1 MFHHSVHVIRD
12 LSTKAA
18 SDGMGDE
25 LGERFAR
32 GEKLRLSDQREN
44 YKQRIQEIWRRQL
57 AALGGDSISSDQA
70 VVATKDTNYSDA
82 KEADQEKHEA
92 SSDEEDA
99 DFAAMMEME
108 MENTG
113 NANRMVADHFRSDVG
128 VLGIRSIGQSL
139 DTEGLSQEA
148 RELAAF
154 QRQREEERAIQE
166 GLGQVAPG
174 GDPKA
179 KKKYKCIRR
188 KVTKTNPDG
197 TQVVT
202 FEFIVH
208 KEKVDTIIE
217 KMRQKEE
224 NEKPKKKKKKSDG
237 GEDVDESRC
246 VGHAMFEDEDN
257 FKSRGRRSTTKP
269 SMKNEKNVRKKLS
282 SPKKASHSKLTSS
295 VKHKRD
301 LVQEQRRQKR
311 LKEKEEAEMYKS
323 HVSGKGISARKKRGS
338 VRDRMPHVILSD
350 RFESIRAK
358 VESRPHAGP
367 FLKPVSRVYIPD
379 YYEVSCCCCCFC
391 CCCCLISRSSR
402 YILRSH
408 RSITSFF
415 LHPDYI

>member
-1 MFHHSVHVIRD
+1 MIRD

-18 SDGMGDE
+18 SDGMGTE

-44 YKQRIQEIWRRQL
+44 YKQRIQEIWRRQI
-57 AALGGDSISSDQA
+57 AALGSDAVPSEQA
-70 VVATKDTNYSDA
+70 AGATKDLKSNDA
-82 KEADQEKHEA
+82 NDADKEKAEA

-99 DFAAMMEME
+99 DFAALLEMD
-108 MENTG
+108 MDNTG
-113 NANRMVADHFRSDVG
+113 NVNRMVADIGGYGGVSGMGSD
-128 VLGIRSIGQSL
+128 Q
-139 DTEGLSQEA
+139 LSQEA

-154 QRQREEERAIQE
+154 QKQREEERLIQE
-166 GLGQVAPG
+166 GLGQSVPG
-174 GDPKA
+174 GDLKT
-179 KKKYKCIRR
+179 KKKFKVIRR

-202 FEFIVH
+202 FEFIVN
-208 KEKVDTIIE
+208 KEKVDNIME
-217 KMRQKEE
+217 KMKQKEE

-237 GEDVDESRC
+237 GDEDDVDESRC

-257 FKSRGRRSTTKP
+257 VKSRGRRSIKL
-269 SMKNEKNVRKKLS
+269 SMKKETVGNKRGGAG
-282 SPKKASHSKLTSS
+282 PKKASHSKLTGT

-350 RFESIRAK
+350 RFEAIRAE
-358 VESRPHAGP
+358 VEKRPHAGP
-367 FLKPVSRVYIPD
+367 FLKPVSRVHLPQ
-379 YYEVSCCCCCFC
+379 YYEVSYS
-391 CCCCLISRSSR
+391 LVVQNLP
-402 YILRSH
+402 Y
-408 RSITSFF
+408 
-415 LHPDYI
+415 Y